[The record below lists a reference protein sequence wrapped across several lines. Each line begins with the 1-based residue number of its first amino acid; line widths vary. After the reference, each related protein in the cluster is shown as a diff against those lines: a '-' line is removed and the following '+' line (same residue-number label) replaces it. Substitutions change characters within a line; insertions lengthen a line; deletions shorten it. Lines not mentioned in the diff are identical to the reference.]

1 MKRILVIGLCLL
13 SLSFVACGN
22 DKKVNEKEVSNNIEI
37 SEEDKNAS
45 NEMFLALASEI
56 INESLDQ
63 REIVKNENKDAEIV
77 TIELELANV
86 IERENERL
94 ETLVGKIYDEEL
106 LSAAKDYIEGNNLE
120 IKHLRESNENYAKAL
135 EYGAKAKELI
145 SISIVKMV
153 DNYGLVINEEHREF
167 YEKYK
172 EKVADI
178 NKEVEHK
185 KIAQELLSDI
195 EFEFALDENSS
206 EIQGG
211 EWFKYTIPIENTSNV
226 SFDTIHI
233 NIKAVDKKGI
243 VDEVK
248 NSIWEFY
255 KGTKQDVYFYAPK
268 EYESISIAVESVTA
282 RK

>member
-1 MKRILVIGLCLL
+1 MKRILVIGLCLI

-22 DKKVNEKEVSNNIEI
+22 DKKVNEKEVSNITQI

-63 REIVKNENKDAEIV
+63 REIVKSENKDAEIV

-120 IKHLRESNENYAKAL
+120 IKHLKESNENYEKAL
-135 EYGAKAKELI
+135 EYGAKANELI
-145 SISIVKMV
+145 STAIVKMV
-153 DNYGLVINEEHREF
+153 DDYGLVINEEHREF
-167 YEKYK
+167 YDKYK
-172 EKVADI
+172 EKVADT

-195 EFEFALDENSS
+195 EFEFALDENLS
-206 EIQGG
+206 EIQG
-211 EWFKYTIPIENTSNV
+211 EDYFKYTIPIENTSDV
-226 SFDTIHI
+226 SFKKIDISM
-233 NIKAVDKKGI
+233 KLVDKDGI
-243 VDEVK
+243 VDEG
-248 NSIWEFY
+248 NNIIWEFP
-255 KGTKQDVYFYAPK
+255 KGTKQDFYFHAPK
-268 EYESISIAVESVTA
+268 EYESISITVESVTA
-282 RK
+282 IK